1 MIEIKTRA
9 EALNA
14 SIEKWVDIRE
24 RIEGLQNDVD
34 RMCGFCELA
43 RSRQIEKPRVFRC
56 FLCDPDVK
64 KLCEEYIKDERLI
77 SNPLYGAWEKTDNLL
92 AHLRSLPVDLK

>member
-1 MIEIKTRA
+1 MSEITNRA

-24 RIEGLQNDVD
+24 RIEGLKNDVE
-34 RMCGFCELA
+34 RLCGFCELA

-56 FLCDPDVK
+56 FLCEPDAK
-64 KLCEEYIKDERLI
+64 KLCKEYINEGRLI
-77 SNPLYGAWEKTDNLL
+77 PDALNTAYDYTDTLL
-92 AHLRSLPVDLK
+92 KRIRSLPVDLK